1 MLTEYNGM
9 VCSVDETFISVWS
22 DGGWCYTGEEPSDRS
37 DDYVVVCVGLDDE
50 ESTVQAM
57 LDEGRV

>member
-1 MLTEYNGM
+1 MLHEYQGM

-22 DGGWCYTGEEPSDRS
+22 NGEWCYTGDEPEYMS

-50 ESTVQAM
+50 EETVQNM